1 MALCLA
7 ESLLERQGFDARDQV
22 ERYRRWQQ
30 EGHLSSTGQCVGIT
44 AGTARALARAQWR
57 RQAFSGSHDPE
68 ALDPEVLSRVTPVV
82 LYYFADRERAIHEAA
97 EAARTTCQAPA
108 VLNACRALAAALHAA
123 LSGASRREILA
134 AAEALVGRTSRP
146 SAHGQEGSAPA
157 ALASAL
163 DIFARSDSFRD
174 AVLAAANL
182 GGTSDVVAGAA
193 GALAG
198 AHYTQGA
205 IPALWRNS
213 LMKLDL
219 LEGFADRLLAHALVE
234 FGG

>member
-1 MALCLA
+1 
-7 ESLLERQGFDARDQV
+7 
-22 ERYRRWQQ
+22 
-30 EGHLSSTGQCVGIT
+30 
-44 AGTARALARAQWR
+44 
-57 RQAFSGSHDPE
+57 
-68 ALDPEVLSRVTPVV
+68 VLSRVTPVV